1 VFSNPNIKNMKNTK
15 VLSFL
20 FLALSLFGM
29 ACKSDDEGSGSGCQ
43 SDFDQQELFVNVAD
57 NLIVPGYESMQSKL
71 NQLLN
76 ATNAFVGTP
85 DQTTLDNIRSIYS
98 DAYLHFQKI
107 APYEFGP
114 AETVFLRSSLNNFPT
129 NTTEIEGHITN
140 NTADFDQPEKFDKGF
155 PAMDYLLYGI
165 GENDEAIL
173 ALFANGDGY
182 KNYLLALVNDMK
194 ERLDQ
199 TLSTWNNGYRE
210 TFVNNTGTAAG
221 TSLSLLVNCFNENF
235 ELIKRQKLGIPSG
248 VLTLGFINPTEVEA
262 FYSGQS
268 VALALS
274 ALEATVDLYKGQQGS
289 GLDDYLQKVNA
300 LKGNEPLD
308 AVIQNQF
315 NRMIEK
321 TAVLTDPL
329 SQQIEE
335 DATPVV
341 EAYNEVTKQLV
352 NIKTDLPSVLCVAI
366 TYIDNPSD
374 SD

>member
-1 VFSNPNIKNMKNTK
+1 MNYNIRPILVLAFICLFFVSCKN
-15 VLSFL
+15 
-20 FLALSLFGM
+20 
-29 ACKSDDEGSGSGCQ
+29 DDEGSTACQ

-57 NLIVPGYESMQSKL
+57 NLIIPGYQSMQIKI
-71 NQLLN
+71 NNLLD

-85 DQTTLDNIRSIYS
+85 DQVALDNIRSVYS

-129 NTTEIEGHITN
+129 NTAEIEANISN
-140 NTADFDQPEKFDKGF
+140 NTADFDQPDKFDKGF
-155 PAMDYLLYGI
+155 PALDYLLYGVA
-165 GENDEAIL
+165 ENDEAIL
-173 ALFANGDGY
+173 AKFANGDAY

-194 ERLDQ
+194 ARIDQ
-199 TLSTWNNGYRE
+199 TLFGWQSGYWI
-210 TFVNNTGTAAG
+210 TFTENTGTAAG
-221 TSLSLLVNCFNENF
+221 SSLSLLVNCLNENF

-248 VLTLGFINPTEVEA
+248 VLTLGFVNPTEVEA
-262 FYSGQS
+262 YYSGQS
-268 VALALS
+268 VALAVT
-274 ALEATVDLYKGQQGS
+274 ALEATFGFYKGQQGV

-300 LKGNEPLD
+300 MKGDESLD

-315 NRMIEK
+315 NLMIEK
-321 TAVLTDPL
+321 TSALEDPL

-352 NIKTDLPSVLCVAI
+352 NIKTDMPSVLCISI